1 MSCYLEKL
9 ERGDFAL
16 EENCDKNQYRLMGT
30 GPKKRALEVKYD
42 WLDYFVDIS
51 SSRKERLPQLI
62 LLSKAKQL
70 NEDYCELKRH
80 TRHKPEELKI
90 TRQWLQVRCREYRI
104 SLKHRNKWFSI
115 PRAER
120 KKRLIQ
126 FLKMCGL
133 SDISGKLSTKWI
145 LQFYQQVRCHY
156 IAMNPVVRKHLTF
169 LEGISHAL
177 LKKTT
182 ICQERDVLWWP

>member
-1 MSCYLEKL
+1 MSCCLEKL

-16 EENCDKNQYRLMGT
+16 EENCGKNQYRLMGD
-30 GPKKRALEVKYD
+30 GPKKRALEVRYG

-51 SSRKERLPQLI
+51 SSRKERLHQLI
-62 LLSKAKQL
+62 LLSKPKQL
-70 NEDYCELKRH
+70 DEYYCELKRH

-90 TRQWLQVRCREYRI
+90 TRQWLQIRCREYRI
-104 SLKHRNKWFSI
+104 PLKHRNKRFSI
-115 PRAER
+115 ARAER

-133 SDISGKLSTKWI
+133 SDINEKLSTKWT
-145 LQFYQQVRCHY
+145 LQFYQQIRYHY

-182 ICQERDVLWWP
+182 TCQERDVLWWP